1 MEYRKRVRTVT
12 SCEFRGRGMRGVD
25 LSGDRHVVL
34 GKCMCGCSV
43 GLERLVGILVSHGE
57 SLCGYELP
65 VARWRWDGDEGY
77 GTEREGESLRGRFV
91 NILIRVLV

>member
-1 MEYRKRVRTVT
+1 MERSGWYLVFGKRVRTVT
-12 SCEFRGRGMRGVD
+12 SCDFRARGMRGVD

-34 GKCMCGCSV
+34 GKSMCGCSV
-43 GLERLVGILVSHGE
+43 GLERLVGILILHGD

-77 GTEREGESLRGRFV
+77 GLAMVRTEKEIV
-91 NILIRVLV
+91 